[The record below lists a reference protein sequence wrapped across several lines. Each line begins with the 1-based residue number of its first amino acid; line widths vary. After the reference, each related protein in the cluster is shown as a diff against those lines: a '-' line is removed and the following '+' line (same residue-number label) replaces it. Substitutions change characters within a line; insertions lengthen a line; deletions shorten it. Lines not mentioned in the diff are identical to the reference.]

1 MRMVELFTITIKYD
15 IINKRFIKRQVA
27 LVSKFLE
34 FIKSNRTALLSGFAI
49 IVVMTIVLAFEYSGF
64 SAGDGM
70 SANNESVLKR
80 SFWILVLFVMI
91 VTFVNLRA
99 TKKREKQVA
108 KKLGISD
115 TLINCITVLAEEQ
128 NINAAIDR
136 LLKIL
141 NDYFDG
147 DRAYLFEFDYEKQ
160 VTNNSY
166 EYAAEGVTKEI
177 DMLQNIPLEVIDSWI
192 HKFKETGMFFITSL
206 DKDVDKD
213 SDTYRILEM
222 QQIESLIAV
231 PLIENDVIIGFLGI
245 DNPKVNYDDLSL
257 LSSATF
263 FILDSIDRR
272 ESHAVLQK
280 ISFEDG
286 LTGVYNRNKFNAV
299 IDEKNKCFANAGVAY
314 FDINGLKE
322 MNDTKGH
329 SAGDMLIKN
338 AAKCIDEIFKGD
350 TYRVGGDEFVVIRS
364 NVDKATFEDGV
375 KDVISAFSANGISA
389 SCGIAWTESTCDIEQ
404 QLTMADKLMYADK
417 LRHYEMK
424 NN

>member
-1 MRMVELFTITIKYD
+1 MKKL
-15 IINKRFIKRQVA
+15 
-27 LVSKFLE
+27 SE
-34 FIKSNRTALLSGFAI
+34 FINNNKVALLSGLAI
-49 IVVMTIVLAFEYSGF
+49 IAVMTITLAVEYTKLEE
-64 SAGDGM
+64 AGGLTTTT
-70 SANNESVLKR
+70 EPLLKG
-80 SFWILVLFVMI
+80 SFLVIISFVLFVTYI
-91 VTFVNLRA
+91 NLRTA
-99 TKKREKQVA
+99 KKREKQVE
-108 KKLGISD
+108 KQLGISD
-115 TLINCITVLAEEQ
+115 TLINCITVLAEEKD
-128 NINAAIDR
+128 INKAVDQ

-147 DRAYLFEFDYEKQ
+147 DRAYLFEFDYENQ

-177 DMLQNIPLEVIDSWI
+177 DKLQNIPLEVIDSWI
-192 HKFKETGMFFITSL
+192 HKFEETGMFFITSL
-206 DKDVDKD
+206 DKEVDRD

-231 PLIENDVIIGFLGI
+231 PLIENEVIIGFLGI

-272 ESHAVLQK
+272 ESHSMLEK

-299 IDEKNKCFANAGVAY
+299 IDEKNKNFTNTGVVY

-322 MNDTKGH
+322 VNDTEGH
-329 SAGDMLIKN
+329 SAGDLLIKD
-338 AAKCIDEIFKGD
+338 AAKCIDAIFKGD
-350 TYRVGGDEFVVIRS
+350 TYRIGGDEFVVIKS
-364 NVDKATFEDGV
+364 NVDKTAFEDSV
-375 KDVISAFSANGISA
+375 RDVISGLNTSGISA
-389 SCGIAWTESTCDIEQ
+389 SCGVAWVESTCDIGQ
-404 QLTMADKLMYADK
+404 QLAMADKLMYADK
-417 LRHYEMK
+417 LRYYKTK